1 MSQAPYALR
10 DARFGTKL
18 GLDLK
23 VNFPLDTFFIIQ
35 IFKAEWCPR
44 QKCVFRWWCS
54 SVHLQLCK
62 FVLFFFFF
70 FNVITILKLIFQVV
84 QVIKVKK

>member
-23 VNFPLDTFFIIQ
+23 VSFPLDTSSKMHIQ
-35 IFKAEWCPR
+35 M
-44 QKCVFRWWCS
+44 VV

-62 FVLFFFFF
+62 FVLFFF

-84 QVIKVKK
+84 QVIEVKK

>member
-23 VNFPLDTFFIIQ
+23 VSFPLDTFFIIQ

-70 FNVITILKLIFQVV
+70 NVITILKLIFQVV

>member
-23 VNFPLDTFFIIQ
+23 VSFPLDTFFIIQ
-35 IFKAEWCPR
+35 IFKAEWTVLD
-44 QKCVFRWWCS
+44 KNAYS
-54 SVHLQLCK
+54 DGGVHLFIYNFANLYC
-62 FVLFFFFF
+62 FF

>member
-23 VNFPLDTFFIIQ
+23 VSFPLDTFFIIQ
-35 IFKAEWCPR
+35 IFRAEWCPR
-44 QKCVFRWWCS
+44 QKCIFRWWCS

-62 FVLFFFFF
+62 FVLFFF
-70 FNVITILKLIFQVV
+70 NAITILKLIFQVV
-84 QVIKVKK
+84 QVKS

>member
-23 VNFPLDTFFIIQ
+23 VSFPLNTSSKMHFQMVVFICSFTTLQVYTVFF
-35 IFKAEWCPR
+35 
-44 QKCVFRWWCS
+44 
-54 SVHLQLCK
+54 L
-62 FVLFFFFF
+62 
-70 FNVITILKLIFQVV
+70 NVITILKLIFQVV
-84 QVIKVKK
+84 QVINVEK